1 MGKFTTSTEF
11 ISYKI
16 QHNVR
21 HGLKNIPRKG
31 KSWYTHQ
38 MCKAN
43 SKYYSSF
50 KRHERRQDSSL

>member
-1 MGKFTTSTEF
+1 MGKFTTSTDF

-31 KSWYTHQ
+31 KSWYTIRLNLLLKGIIHQ
-38 MCKAN
+38 AASPGFVVM
-43 SKYYSSF
+43 F
-50 KRHERRQDSSL
+50 